1 MVIFVNIGKAK
12 TMLPDLISASIQGE
26 DVVICNNG
34 VPKVRLS
41 PVLEPQI
48 QADVGRLHSKKNDD
62 RIGVLT
68 PDVDVD
74 LIR

>member
-1 MVIFVNIGKAK
+1 MAIFVNIGKAK

-26 DVVICNNG
+26 EVIICSNG
-34 VPKVRLS
+34 VPKVRLI
-41 PVLEPQI
+41 PVMKPQI
-48 QADVGRLHSKKNDD
+48 QTEVGRLYINKNDD
-62 RIGVLT
+62 RIAVLP